1 MVGVAKMLRVI
12 CTERAG
18 RERVGDAELRLNP
31 PGHLHLRGD
40 VKKNVG

>member
-1 MVGVAKMLRVI
+1 MRVI
-12 CTERAG
+12 CTEGAG
-18 RERVGDAELRLNP
+18 RERVRDTELRLNL